1 MAARLRGGR
10 RTHSSEHKACPRGG
24 SRTCAWSS
32 MCRPSPPCT
41 GNPPQHAGPSASR
54 SRSTKTL
61 ATWRVVW
68 RFPKRRLKRE
78 RRNLKKSEDPEVDA
92 EKIAFAIQV
101 ISGSPFFLR
110 PAPWPRS
117 RAGSAT
123 LCGRGRCS
131 GRIGARH
138 ELSRSPASRML
149 APSPSPLRTELRI
162 GSAVRRQCTD
172 GAACAPGGAAVR
184 GRLSSRVSALSRHPR
199 HTSASSSSPAP
210 SLRAL
215 PAGS

>member
-78 RRNLKKSEDPEVDA
+78 RRNLKKSEDPEWMQKKLHLHFKSSAAVLFFSGQRRGRARELVRRHSVGVGDA
-92 EKIAFAIQV
+92 AGASELGTSSHALLPLAC
-101 ISGSPFFLR
+101 SHPR
-110 PAPWPRS
+110 PRLCEQSCAS
-117 RAGSAT
+117 AAQCGGSAPT
-123 LCGRGRCS
+123 AQLV
-131 GRIGARH
+131 H
-138 ELSRSPASRML
+138 PA
-149 APSPSPLRTELRI
+149 E
-162 GSAVRRQCTD
+162 RRFE
-172 GAACAPGGAAVR
+172 GG
-184 GRLSSRVSALSRHPR
+184 
-199 HTSASSSSPAP
+199 
-210 SLRAL
+210 
-215 PAGS
+215 